1 MTCRAPYC
9 VAHQCTLLLHLQ
21 VDKEW
26 VNDERPFML
35 AVEDPK
41 DPTNDICR

>member
-1 MTCRAPYC
+1 
-9 VAHQCTLLLHLQ
+9 
-21 VDKEW
+21 

-41 DPTNDICR
+41 DPTNDICRWVGTEHQAHRLSQQAAVGIRLEI